1 MIFISTELAIKIYF
15 DMKEKATSLVLGTN
29 RNVKTEKTIFI
40 GAFAA
45 GSAKYFDRPIVDKIS
60 KPFLALKSTNLAK
73 QFCTEKSVNE
83 RRNRAGLIV

>member
-1 MIFISTELAIKIYF
+1 MELAIKIYF

-45 GSAKYFDRPIVDKIS
+45 GSAKYFDRPIVD
-60 KPFLALKSTNLAK
+60 
-73 QFCTEKSVNE
+73 
-83 RRNRAGLIV
+83 